1 MTDLYTF
8 RTRQV
13 PISEDLKVNLRLM
26 DGNPEPCNYGEKT
39 GRSQLE
45 MAKSTGV
52 TFMKSDGDNIVC
64 ASDMYFNSKKKKCTT
79 FPFASNSMPI
89 VYRVVNSV

>member
-1 MTDLYTF
+1 
-8 RTRQV
+8 
-13 PISEDLKVNLRLM
+13 
-26 DGNPEPCNYGEKT
+26 
-39 GRSQLE
+39 

-64 ASDMYFNSKKKKCTT
+64 ASDMYFNAKKKKCTT